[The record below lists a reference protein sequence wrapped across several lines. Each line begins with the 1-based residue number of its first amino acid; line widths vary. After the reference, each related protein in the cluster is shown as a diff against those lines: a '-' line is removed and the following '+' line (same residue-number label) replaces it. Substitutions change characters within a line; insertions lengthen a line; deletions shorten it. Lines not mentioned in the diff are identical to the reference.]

1 MLENMRLRLFKG
13 VEDIVKSLKDE
24 EFTQNYFLTMIDE
37 IDVFQTLSKHLKKDD
52 LPTFKK
58 EMSQWTQSQIETYEI
73 ETLKTFDPHAFKNL
87 DMLNSYIKIANNV
100 TYN

>member
-37 IDVFQTLSKHLKKDD
+37 IDVF
-52 LPTFKK
+52 
-58 EMSQWTQSQIETYEI
+58 
-73 ETLKTFDPHAFKNL
+73 
-87 DMLNSYIKIANNV
+87 
-100 TYN
+100 